1 MKRWWKRAGMLLALL
16 VIIYVGVKPDILIG
30 KPGIKAE
37 SAVLMDL
44 STGKI
49 LMDYNGSMEMAPA
62 GISKLMTEL
71 LVMEAVMNGEA
82 RWDDAVN
89 VSLYAS
95 SVGGTQLALK
105 QGEKFT
111 VQELFQTMAVYSAND
126 AAVAL
131 AEHIGG
137 TEQSFVQMMNEKSSE
152 IGMSTDTVFRNS
164 TGLSEKQLGPNRPDV
179 IQGQTIMTATDA
191 CRLAQYLIEN
201 YPEVLQVSSQ
211 TQVSMHQKGIY
222 MSNTNWMIS
231 SIGGPY
237 AYDGND
243 GLKTGYDPL
252 TGYHFVGTA
261 ERDGK
266 RLISVVFGTE
276 SRESR
281 FNETRKLLN
290 YGFSGS
296 KN

>member
-1 MKRWWKRAGMLLALL
+1 MRIWWKRAGMLLALL
-16 VIIYVGVKPDILIG
+16 VIIYMGVKPDMLIG

-37 SAVLMDL
+37 SAVLMDF

-49 LMDYNGSMEMAPA
+49 LLDFNGSEELAPA

-71 LVMEAVMNGEA
+71 LVMEAVMNGEV
-82 RWDDAVN
+82 RWDDPVN

-105 QGEKFT
+105 EGEKFT

-137 TEQSFVQMMNEKSSE
+137 TEQSFVQKMNEKSSE
-152 IGMSTDTVFRNS
+152 IGMSPDTIFTNS
-164 TGLSEKQLGPNRPDV
+164 TGLSENQLGPNRPEL
-179 IQGQTIMTATDA
+179 IQGQTTMTATDA
-191 CRLAQYLIEN
+191 CKLAQYLIEN
-201 YPEVLQVSSQ
+201 HPDILNVSSQ
-211 TQVSMHQKGIY
+211 TQVSIHQKGIY
-222 MSNTNWMIS
+222 MSNTNWMLS

-243 GLKTGYDPL
+243 GLKTGYDQN

-296 KN
+296 NQ